1 MKELPL
7 AQYPFLSYDEYLN
20 ELTPVL
26 ENQDYTIGIPQ
37 TTLARQLK
45 QRNYPMLNAEKR
57 DEIIQGIIQRS
68 GGMMKV
74 VKKQPEE
81 FSTLAGLPLI
91 VARIVEDD
99 DNLTFSQF
107 EDMDCEK
114 LLSIYDSFL
123 FKAHDAELLFSTV
136 HESLCGIVADFITN
150 FGWEDGVKVL
160 QKTLNIMGKRDN
172 MMAMLEM
179 DGRFGPRT
187 AKAWKWYVSVKNDP
201 ETGRP
206 DYKPLSWF
214 RKIFL
219 DQSFYHILNLAID
232 EPSMVKEL
240 PGYYNRIINLRR
252 VR

>member
-81 FSTLAGLPLI
+81 FSTLAGLPLT
-91 VARIVEDD
+91 VARKTAQIE
-99 DNLTFSQF
+99 
-107 EDMDCEK
+107 
-114 LLSIYDSFL
+114 
-123 FKAHDAELLFSTV
+123 
-136 HESLCGIVADFITN
+136 
-150 FGWEDGVKVL
+150 GWG
-160 QKTLNIMGKRDN
+160 
-172 MMAMLEM
+172 
-179 DGRFGPRT
+179 
-187 AKAWKWYVSVKNDP
+187 
-201 ETGRP
+201 
-206 DYKPLSWF
+206 
-214 RKIFL
+214 
-219 DQSFYHILNLAID
+219 
-232 EPSMVKEL
+232 
-240 PGYYNRIINLRR
+240 
-252 VR
+252 